1 MAADAGFIG
10 DVQQIMVDPQM
21 LVVALNTR
29 FEFEEIVF
37 RRTGVVVC
45 HSVTTVASLVVIRYD
60 LRGSCEA
67 RSVDGAPWCM
77 ALLTSCFVPGMVG
90 F

>member
-1 MAADAGFIG
+1 
-10 DVQQIMVDPQM
+10 M

-29 FEFEEIVF
+29 FEFEEIGF
-37 RRTGVVVC
+37 HRTGVMVC
-45 HSVTTVASLVVIRYD
+45 HSVTIVAALVVIRND

-67 RSVDGAPWCM
+67 RGVDGTPRCM
-77 ALLTSCFVPGMVG
+77 ALLASCFVPGMVG

>member
-29 FEFEEIVF
+29 FEGEEIGF
-37 RRTGVVVC
+37 HRTGVMVC
-45 HSVTTVASLVVIRYD
+45 HPVAVVAPMVVFCND
-60 LRGSCEA
+60 FRGSCEA
-67 RSVDGAPWCM
+67 RGVDGTPWCV
-77 ALLTSCFVPGMVG
+77 ALLASCFVPGMVG
-90 F
+90 L